1 MDPVFQ
7 PVGCEVE
14 PVEPIAAIPGISI
27 CQVEPTPDP
36 IFDCPAPL
44 PVLTGSIGPPGPCP
58 QILFQG
64 QVVFTTSASNLEVRV
79 RKDLVDCTHRVLLTL
94 SIFNGGA
101 GPVGAQGATGPQGP
115 DGPQGARGFR
125 GFRGQRGGQGITG
138 PIGLT
143 GFRGEMGRRG
153 GCQVIGG
160 ATFSYDDEVMLS
172 EVGFYQE
179 GCQVQLVVP
188 DFNESEQAVGPQ
200 GDDESDDECDII
212 GPTGPQGPQGLPA
225 DCSYYEQHDI
235 VFEEATSGCCMFK
248 WCPQFDNWVQSGAGE
263 ACSPP
268 EEDGEEGQV
277 VFICP

>member
-7 PVGCEVE
+7 PAGCEVE

-64 QVVFTTSASNLEVRV
+64 QVVFTTGASNLEVRV

-101 GPVGAQGATGPQGP
+101 GPIGAQGAPGPQGP
-115 DGPQGARGFR
+115 DGPQGERGFR
-125 GFRGQRGGQGITG
+125 GFRGQRGEQGITG

-143 GFRGEMGRRG
+143 GLRGAMGRRG
-153 GCQVIGG
+153 GCQLLG
-160 ATFSYDDEVMLS
+160 ATEFTFEEEQLS
-172 EVGFYQE
+172 DLGFFQQ
-179 GCQVQLVVP
+179 GCQVELVLP
-188 DFNESEQAVGPQ
+188 DFNEPTQAVGPQ
-200 GDDESDDECDII
+200 GDGEVDEECYIR
-212 GPTGPQGPQGLPA
+212 GPQGPQGPQGYPA
-225 DCSYYEQHDI
+225 SCSYYEQHDI
-235 VFEEATSGCCMFK
+235 VFDEATEGCCAFK
-248 WCPQFDNWVQSGAGE
+248 WCEVSDSWVGLSGE
-263 ACSPP
+263 CDPP
-268 EEDGEEGQV
+268 TYTGAPYEIAYV
-277 VFICP
+277 C